1 MMYDDMMEVWRVL
14 SERTNLSKEVA
25 SLIVEMIRSNK
36 YEPGSKLPNEMELS
50 EMFNVSRT
58 TIREAIK
65 SLASNNIVE
74 IVRGKGT
81 FVAEKPGLVNDPLG
95 VNFIRD
101 KNVIIS
107 LFETRLLIEPKVAY
121 LAAQRATAED
131 ITKLEKL
138 LISMEEVIAS
148 KENHRD
154 IDIEFH
160 TNIAKAT
167 QNPIIERII
176 PIIIE
181 SITEG
186 YFETV
191 NVPGSAHKALQY
203 HYKIFRAIKAKD
215 PYGAEKAMKDHLN
228 ETLKDIGILE
238 KQKGGF
244 KL

>member
-1 MMYDDMMEVWRVL
+1 MNIMDINPINTKKIYQYIIEQFVDMIKEGKLKSGERL
-14 SERTNLSKEVA
+14 PPERTLA
-25 SLIVEMIRSNK
+25 
-36 YEPGSKLPNEMELS
+36 

>member
-1 MMYDDMMEVWRVL
+1 MIVPNLRK
-14 SERTNLSKEVA
+14 NLSKEVS
-25 SLIVEMIRSNK
+25 SLIIEMIRNNK

-50 EMFNVSRT
+50 KMFNVSRT

-65 SLASNNIVE
+65 SLASNNIVK
-74 IVRGKGT
+74 IIRGKGT

-95 VNFIRD
+95 VSFIRD
-101 KNVIIS
+101 NNIIVS

-121 LAAQRATAED
+121 LAAQRATAEE
-131 ITKLEKL
+131 ITKLESIL
-138 LISMEEVIAS
+138 TSMEVVIAN

-176 PIIIE
+176 PIVIE
-181 SITEG
+181 SIMEG
-186 YFETV
+186 YYETV